1 MKGVG
6 VQVSTFQAR
15 VNVPMQHHD
24 STFICL
30 YVEIQS
36 PIILADHISDRFTY
50 YGTVAYLTL
59 GTAPNYCELI
69 A

>member
-1 MKGVG
+1 
-6 VQVSTFQAR
+6 
-15 VNVPMQHHD
+15 MQHHD
-24 STFICL
+24 STFIWL

-50 YGTVAYLTL
+50 YGTVAYYLTL